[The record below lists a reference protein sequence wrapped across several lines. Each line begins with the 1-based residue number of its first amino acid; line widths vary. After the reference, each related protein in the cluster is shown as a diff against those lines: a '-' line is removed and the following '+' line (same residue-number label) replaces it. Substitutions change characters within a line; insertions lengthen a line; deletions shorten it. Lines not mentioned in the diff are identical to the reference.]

1 VMVFGDA
8 PQVEPAAPAPKLAF
22 YSAAYQR
29 LLKGA
34 TN

>member
-1 VMVFGDA
+1 MVFADS
-8 PQVEPAAPAPKLAF
+8 PQAEPAAPAPKLAF
-22 YSAAYQR
+22 YSAAFQR

>member
-1 VMVFGDA
+1 MVFADA

-22 YSAAYQR
+22 YAAAFQH